1 MIALSVSIL
10 ILVGIWLFL
19 LRSILV
25 VSRMIVVVM
34 NVEWQM
40 GMVWLWL

>member
-34 NVEWQM
+34 NVEW
-40 GMVWLWL
+40 